1 MEFTKEFIEG
11 LSIDEDFILQE
22 TATSAGVLLF
32 QAKAVISLLNEGC
45 TIPFISRYR
54 KEKHGNLNEVQVRDC
69 EKFHN
74 SITNMETRRLEII
87 KGIFNEGKLTEAL
100 YNNIKKA
107 HTLTELED
115 IWLPFKKKKKTR
127 GMLANEK
134 GLAPLAEIIKLETE
148 ENVILKAKDFIKLDA
163 ENEKLNVP
171 TVEDAI
177 QGAKDIIAE
186 ETSQSTENRKLILDF
201 FTNTGKFVVKGV
213 GDEEKQKTS
222 VYQMYWDYTEPI
234 KSIKAHR
241 VLAINRGE
249 KEGELA
255 VQLEVDLEEGIK
267 ILEGEATLHNRYHK
281 EAIADGFLRLLSPQV
296 LREIRGDL
304 SEIADVHGISIFSE
318 NLKNLLMASPIK
330 GTRVLAFDPGI
341 RTGTKCAALDETGKY
356 LGSFVIYQNKADEA
370 TVSII
375 KAIKD
380 YNIALIAI
388 GNGTASHEVQE
399 LVSNVIKSS
408 CPNVLFTVVDE
419 DGASVYSAGDVAREE
434 FPNLDLTI
442 RGAISI
448 GRRLQDPLAELV
460 KIEPKS
466 IGVGLYQHDLNQKK
480 LGEELSSVVSSVV
493 NTVGVNL
500 NTASSSL
507 LKYVSGINSSLAKKI
522 VARREEKGIFK
533 NREDL
538 KDISGMGE
546 KIFEQCAGFLK
557 IPESDNPLDNSWV
570 HPENYDVGKVIYDIV
585 SKHEEVSNNVKEK
598 LEKDYS
604 VSDSTLEDIIQEL
617 KKPNRDPREDF
628 PKPIMQQGVLKFED
642 LKEGMKVK
650 GKVKN
655 VVDFGAFID
664 LGIKETAL
672 LHISEMSDSFIK
684 EPLELLKVG
693 EILECKIIAL
703 DENRRRISLSRK
715 KDASIEATT
724 GTNVKKEDAIKEVV
738 INGGKKVLIKKKAS
752 TKDKNEKP
760 IEKKL
765 DKKPFENKK
774 NLKDDDGTKYNPFAS
789 LMKNKK

>member
-267 ILEGEATLHNRYHK
+267 ILEGEAILHNRYHK

-604 VSDSTLEDIIQEL
+604 VSNSTLEDIIQEL

-774 NLKDDDGTKYNPFAS
+774 NLKDDDGTKYNPFAA